1 MYNAGMS
8 ANPDAERQ
16 ARLDLMFKQRQ
27 CAFHKFNGE
36 GMSGRTSGE
45 LGPCAYPNCPV
56 TGVVWSSSPTG
67 IDLSVA
73 GGRCEHQR
81 LNDKFS

>member
-1 MYNAGMS
+1 MS
-8 ANPDAERQ
+8 AELDTERQ
-16 ARLDLMFKQRQ
+16 ARLDLMFKQRL

-36 GMSGRTSGE
+36 VIIGRTSGE
-45 LGPCAYPNCPV
+45 LGACEYPNCPV
-56 TGVVWSSSPTG
+56 TGIVWSSSPIG

-81 LNDKFS
+81 LNDQYA